1 MATLTAEKKQD
12 EMARL
17 WREFVRSRKRELRD
31 RLVVH
36 YLPLVRYHA
45 ERLKV
50 NLPPAVELSDLLGSG
65 YVGLIEA
72 INKFDPRRNIKFET
86 FCGQRV
92 RGAMLDD
99 LRRVD
104 WAPRQVRSRAEDL
117 AMRRNAVAAR
127 LDRQPAEDEMANE
140 LGLSLEEYR
149 ELSEMLA
156 VKDQVSIESCQV
168 TSACSGRGA
177 GLESAP
183 DRRVRHPLSA
193 MQRQEMRQA
202 AIRGLQEKEKQVL
215 VMYYYDEMTMREIGS
230 VLGLSESRVCQIH
243 NQVLKFLRRKFE
255 EMGLDGSMEED

>member
-1 MATLTAEKKQD
+1 VATLTAEKKQ
-12 EMARL
+12 EEITRL
-17 WREFVRSRKRELRD
+17 WREFVRTRKREVRD
-31 RLVVH
+31 RLVLH

-50 NLPPAVELSDLLGSG
+50 TLPPAVDINDLMGSG
-65 YVGLIEA
+65 TVGLIEA
-72 INKFDPRRNIKFET
+72 INKFDLRRNIKFET

-127 LDRQPAEDEMANE
+127 LDRQPAEDEMAKE
-140 LGLSLEEYR
+140 MGISLEEYR
-149 ELSEMLA
+149 GLCEMLA

-168 TSACSGRGA
+168 TNSSRGT
-177 GLESAP
+177 GLEAAP
-183 DRRVRHPLSA
+183 DRRVCHPLSA

-215 VMYYYDEMTMREIGS
+215 IMYYYDELTMREIGHI
-230 VLGLSESRVCQIH
+230 LGLSESRVCQIH

-255 EMGLDGSMEED
+255 ELGLDGSLE